1 MAEVNTKQKRNKYDV
16 DETLDTPFNF
26 SHFKRSGKYIKN
38 HSKELVSALVY
49 SIIAIL
55 SGLLFPTLLRIITD
69 DMIPADNVGGIVIVG
84 LVGFALTFIIMFA
97 ERKRGLTSNRVGQKI
112 VAEMREDLFE
122 HLQKLPF
129 DYYDSRPHG
138 KILVRVVN
146 YVNSVADFF
155 SNGLV
160 NIMLELLSL
169 VFILFFMFTTH
180 VTLTLVVLIG
190 LVPFA
195 VYLFLV
201 KNAQRKASRMH
212 SNKNSNMNAY
222 YQESIDGMKVTQSFD
237 REEINYGIASKIA
250 HDTSKWYKKLCALAY
265 SIGPSVMFISA
276 LSAAAIYV
284 IGVSMGE
291 NISVGVVIAMGAYCG
306 RFWQPIQNLGGLYN
320 NVINTAAYLERI
332 FEMMDEPVDIAD
344 KEGAYELPE
353 VKGEVKFEHVFF
365 EYEKDVP
372 ILEDVN
378 FTARPGQSIALVGPT
393 GAGKTTVVNLLARFY
408 DIKSGSI
415 TIDGHSIYD
424 VTLKSLREQMGMMLQ
439 DTFIFSGTIMEN
451 IKYGRLEA
459 TDEEAM
465 EAAKTVSAHDFIMSL
480 PQGYNTV
487 VTERGGSLSAGQRQ
501 LISFARTLLSDP
513 KVLILDEATSA
524 VDTKTELLVQQGLNS
539 LLKGRTSFIIAHR
552 LSTIKN
558 CDRIMYIAQKNI
570 AESGN
575 HQQLLEAHGLY
586 YELYTSQLTE

>member
-1 MAEVNTKQKRNKYDV
+1 MAEAAAKQKRNKYDV
-16 DETLDTPFNF
+16 DEKLDTPFNIK
-26 SHFKRSGKYIKN
+26 HLTRSAKYVKK
-38 HSKELVSALVY
+38 HAKDMLLALVF
-49 SIIAIL
+49 SIIAIV
-55 SGLLFPTLLRIITD
+55 SGLAFPSILRVITD
-69 DMIPADNVGGIVIVG
+69 DFIPSKNVWGIIG
-84 LVGFALTFIIMFA
+84 AGAVGFALVGIIMFS
-97 ERKRGLTSNRVGQKI
+97 ERRRGIISNRTGQQI
-112 VAEMREDLFE
+112 VSEMRADLFE

-129 DYYDSRPHG
+129 DYFDSRPHG

-155 SNGLV
+155 SNGLI
-160 NIMLELLSL
+160 NIALELLSL
-169 VFILFFMFTTH
+169 VFIIFFMLWTN
-180 VTLTLVVLIG
+180 VELSLVVMAG
-190 LVPFA
+190 LVPF
-195 VYLFLV
+195 VIYVLLI
-201 KNAQRKASRMH
+201 KNAQRKASRTF

-237 REEINYGIASKIA
+237 RQEVNYGIAYKMA
-250 HDTSKWYKKLCALAY
+250 DECSKWFVKRTLFAQ
-265 SIGPSVMFISA
+265 SMNPSAAI
-276 LSAAAIYV
+276 LSAVVTAAIYL
-284 IGVSMGE
+284 IGIGTQG
-291 NISVGVVIAMGAYCG
+291 ISVGVIIAMAAYCG
-306 RFWQPIQNLGGLYN
+306 RFWQPIQNLGSLYN
-320 NVINTAAYLERI
+320 SVIDTAAYLERI
-332 FEMMDEPVDIAD
+332 FEMMDEKVDIDD
-344 KEGAYELPE
+344 KEGAYELPDI
-353 VKGEVKFEHVFF
+353 KGEVKFEHVFF

-372 ILEDVN
+372 ILKDVT
-378 FTARPGQSIALVGPT
+378 FTAKAGQSIALVGPT

-415 TIDGHSIYD
+415 TIDGNSIYD
-424 VTLKSLREQMGMMLQ
+424 VTINSLRRQMGMMLQ

-451 IKYGRLEA
+451 IKYGRLDA

-465 EAAKTVSAHDFIMSL
+465 EAAKIVSAHDFIMGL
-480 PQGYNTV
+480 PDGYNTV

-501 LISFARTLLSDP
+501 LISFARTLLADP

-524 VDTKTELLVQQGLNS
+524 IDTKTEMLVQKGLQN

-575 HQQLLEAHGLY
+575 HRQLLDAHGLY